1 MTDER
6 IKKLRLKMSKDYLDA
21 VLVTSRS
28 NVLYLSG
35 FSGSDGDLI
44 ITHDTQY
51 ILCDARYTEQAGQ
64 QCPEFECID
73 IKEGLYTVINK
84 LVDYHRIVRMGVEDR
99 AITYAVYD
107 GMKNSIKSTITPIGD
122 MVSQMREVKDKSEL
136 VILEK
141 AAAIGDLAYK
151 AAIKA
156 IKPGVSEIEI
166 AAEIEYVMRKNG
178 ATAPSFETIVASGEN
193 SSKPHGTAS
202 QRKIKNGDLIV
213 LDFGCIYKG
222 YCSDMTRT
230 VAVGDIS
237 VSQKNT
243 YNALL
248 YTQMKMVNIIKNG
261 MQCNQVDKIARNI
274 LENLGYAK
282 YFTHSLGHGVGI
294 DIHEM
299 PNLSPKCEKTLAEGM
314 VITVEPGVYFD
325 GLFGIRIED
334 TVEILDKN
342 IKIITNS
349 PKELLII

>member
-6 IKKLRLKMSKDYLDA
+6 IKKLRLKMSEKSIDA

-35 FSGSDGDLI
+35 FSGTSGDLV
-44 ITHDTQY
+44 ITHDAQY
-51 ILCDARYTEQAGQ
+51 ILCDSRYTEQASQ
-64 QCPEFECID
+64 QCPQFECINVKD
-73 IKEGLYTVINK
+73 GVYNVINK
-84 LVDYHRIVRMGVEDR
+84 IIAYHRIVRIGVEDR
-99 AITYAVYD
+99 EITFAVYE
-107 GMKNSIKSTITPIGD
+107 GMKTALKSMLIPIGGMISHMREIKDETELRVLKKAASIGD
-122 MVSQMREVKDKSEL
+122 M
-136 VILEK
+136 
-141 AAAIGDLAYK
+141 AYE

-178 ATAPSFETIVASGEN
+178 ATSTSFETIVASGEN

-202 QRKIKNGDLIV
+202 QRKIQNGDLIV
-213 LDFGCIYKG
+213 MDFGCIYNG

-230 VAVGDIS
+230 VAVGDIALPQRNS
-237 VSQKNT
+237 

-248 YTQMKMVNIIKNG
+248 YTQLKMVNLIKNG
-261 MQCNQVDKIARNI
+261 MVCNEVDKISRNI
-274 LENLGYAK
+274 LETLGYGK

-294 DIHEM
+294 DVHEM
-299 PNLSPKCEKTLAEGM
+299 PNLSPKCDKTLVPGM
-314 VITVEPGVYFD
+314 VVTVEPGVYFD

-334 TVEILDKN
+334 TVMILDEN
-342 IKIITNS
+342 IEIITNS

>member
-1 MTDER
+1 MISER
-6 IKKLRLKMSKDYLDA
+6 IKKLRLKMSEKSIDA

-35 FSGSDGDLI
+35 FSGSSGDLL
-44 ITHDTQY
+44 ITHDALY
-51 ILCDARYTEQAGQ
+51 ILCDSRYTEQAGQ
-64 QCPEFECID
+64 QCAEFECINV
-73 IKEGLYTVINK
+73 KEGIYKEINK
-84 LVDYHRIVRMGVEDR
+84 IIAYHRIVRMGVEDR
-99 AITYAVYD
+99 EITFAVYES
-107 GMKNSIKSTITPIGD
+107 MKTALKSMLKPIGG
-122 MVSQMREVKDKSEL
+122 MISHMREIKDESEL
-136 VILEK
+136 AVLEK
-141 AAAIGDLAYK
+141 AASIGDMAYQ

-178 ATAPSFETIVASGEN
+178 ATSPSFETIVASGEN

-213 LDFGCIYKG
+213 LDFGCIYNG

-248 YTQMKMVNIIKNG
+248 YTQKKMVNLIKNG
-261 MQCNQVDKIARNI
+261 MMCSEVDKISRNI
-274 LENLGYAK
+274 LDTLGYAK

-294 DIHEM
+294 DVHEM
-299 PNLSPKCEKTLAEGM
+299 PNLSPKCDRILMPGM
-314 VITVEPGVYFD
+314 VVTVEPGVYFD